1 MNALDRPA
9 ATHVSL
15 EAYGLSPYYRAGDND
30 VDDDAIDDDDIREG
44 EAEPLED
51 DHYPGNDEY
60 EEIEE
65 DEL

>member
-1 MNALDRPA
+1 MNAFGKPA
-9 ATHVSL
+9 ATRVSL
-15 EAYGLSPYYRAGDND
+15 EVRGLSPRHGAGDND
-30 VDDDAIDDDDIREG
+30 VDNDATDDDAIRES